1 MVAASGAEVKVQL
14 TAHGWRSRHPQVTAL
29 RPRAQVDDES
39 GLRSWRRS
47 PGTKLIPSDHF
58 QLSLLKNL
66 TAEDDLSKMEDQS
79 EPRLASQ
86 AAAVLFLGAGSMA
99 LLNSLQPTRMGA
111 AGIETSFFKAACAV
125 SFITAAVVWRV
136 FSTRFPIIMRVAT
149 AFWGLLLLVGVATV
163 GQYSSTSQASV
174 VYPVLTMM
182 IIVWL
187 GLTCP
192 RGYAASS
199 APVVIVASVVAA
211 SIPGSKIM
219 VTNCVLVIAVSIVVA
234 ETVAWAMSE
243 VRRREARLAVLAKTD
258 PLTGLLNRAAF
269 TEHIEGACASGER
282 LLLAF
287 IDLNGFKDVNDTFG
301 HQQGD
306 RVLSELAERLLRAVR
321 SDDVVGRFGGDE
333 FVILFRNAPTGES
346 SELLVERIRGA
357 FDAPWPMISPST
369 ISASIGIVEDLS
381 GALEPED
388 LLREAD
394 NAMYSRKH
402 GVAAASSTVVMTSRS
417 LAYYRAAVD
426 GLGGSFT
433 ILRVVDKGDGLD
445 WRIEEANALVRSN
458 YSSIAPDPVGQLL
471 STLDTLAD
479 NSVLKGT
486 YRRALESQQRQE
498 TELQITIPQL
508 DHAWRRLV
516 VVPIDSQT
524 VAVMTFDISRQKAA
538 EQALLDAESQSR
550 SIVETAADAIMTI
563 NAEGQIL
570 SFNRAAETVFEVPAI
585 NTIGGSYHRFASE
598 GSLMTLRRTFADGR
612 SDRHVEVMLTRA
624 NGEAF
629 VAQVSIS
636 TFDTSTGTV
645 STAIVRDVSE
655 EKEVESALR
664 AAQEALDRAVDTSDI
679 GLLLLDQDLRMFR
692 VNQTALAMLGHVS
705 LDLVGRSIMDI
716 IQPNEV
722 DEVRRYMSGLLGHG
736 GNPKSEIRIVGS
748 DQSVRVFATRGMTIF
763 DQSDHPM
770 YLILQLADATE
781 RKHEEERQHFEA
793 THDALT
799 GQLNRTG
806 FLESIGAE
814 LADGVAVLSIDLDR
828 FQRVNDAIG
837 RTTGDAFL
845 VAIGDRIARLLRPRD
860 SVARIG
866 GDEFGVLFAD
876 VRDEETANRL
886 SRRIMQSLV
895 EPVRVDDVEG
905 YVSASIGVALGKGH
919 LCRPAE
925 LLRMAD
931 VALFRAKE
939 RGRGRSETYDP
950 EYLAS
955 PIHPFETVNALHRA
969 LERNELLTYF
979 QPIVD
984 LSTGHLIGHEALLR
998 WAHPGRGLIPPD
1010 EFIGLAEES
1019 GLIVSIG
1026 DWVLESAC
1034 RQTALW
1040 NASSGANVGTAPL
1053 SIHVNVSPVQLDDP
1067 TLAMRLLRI
1076 IDKTNLPPSSVCL
1089 EITEGSLMRDPV
1101 QSAATLAALRKGGV
1115 HISIDDFGTGHSS
1128 LSYIRDFPIDS
1139 LKIDRSFVS
1148 HLGVVPADT
1157 AIVQATINLAHALD
1171 IVAIA
1176 EGLETTGQ
1184 LQALRNL
1191 GCDLAQ
1197 GYLLAHPL
1205 PASVAETDRSLDL
1218 TQSEHQ
1224 LR

>member
-1 MVAASGAEVKVQL
+1 MLAGVSTSRWAIQELPS
-14 TAHGWRSRHPQVTAL
+14 HHWRSGTFSSLPVT
-29 RPRAQVDDES
+29 PPDHSQP
-39 GLRSWRRS
+39 S
-47 PGTKLIPSDHF
+47 P
-58 QLSLLKNL
+58 LKKT
-66 TAEDDLSKMEDQS
+66 TANAELGNVENQS
-79 EPRLASQ
+79 EPRLASR
-86 AAAVLFLGAGSMA
+86 AAAVFFLGAGSIT
-99 LLNSLQPTRMGA
+99 LLNSLQPTRLGA
-111 AGIETSFFKAACAV
+111 AGVDTSFLLAASVV
-125 SFITAAVVWRV
+125 SFITAAVVWQ
-136 FSTRFPIIMRVAT
+136 FCSTRFPIAMRVAT
-149 AFWGLLLLVGVATV
+149 AFWGLVLVEGVTTL
-163 GQYSSTSQASV
+163 GRYSSTSQASV
-174 VYPVLTMM
+174 VFPFFTMI

-199 APVVIVASVVAA
+199 APVVLVASLVAA
-211 SIPGSKIM
+211 TVPGSKIM
-219 VTNCVLVIAVSIVVA
+219 MIDCALVIVVSVVIA
-234 ETVAWAMSE
+234 ETDAWAMSE

-258 PLTGLLNRAAF
+258 QLTGLLNRAAF
-269 TEHIEGACASGER
+269 NEHVEGACASGER
-282 LLLAF
+282 ILLAF
-287 IDLNGFKDVNDTFG
+287 VDLNGFKDVNDTYG
-301 HQQGD
+301 HQRGD
-306 RVLSELAERLLRAVR
+306 QVLEELAARLLRAVR

-369 ISASIGIVEDLS
+369 ISASIGIVEDLN
-381 GALEPED
+381 GALDPED

-402 GVAAASSTVVMTSRS
+402 GVADASSTVVMTSRS
-417 LAYYRAAVD
+417 LTCYRAAVD

-433 ILRVVDKGDGLD
+433 VLRAVDSGADLD
-445 WRIEEANALVRSN
+445 WRIEEANALVRSKF
-458 YSSIAPDPVGQLL
+458 SPIAPDPVGQLL

-479 NSVLKGT
+479 NSVLKGI

-498 TELQITIPQL
+498 TEVPIAIPQV
-508 DHAWRRLV
+508 DDSWRRLV
-516 VVPIDSQT
+516 VVPVDSET
-524 VAVMTFDISRQKAA
+524 IAVMTFDISRQRAT
-538 EQALLDAESQSR
+538 EQALIDSESRSR
-550 SIVETAADAIMTI
+550 SIVQSAADAIMTFDWR
-563 NAEGQIL
+563 GQIL
-570 SFNRAAETVFEVPAI
+570 SFNRAAEMVFGVSAI
-585 NTIGGSYHRFASE
+585 EAIGGSYHRLATE
-598 GSLMTLRRTFADGR
+598 DSLMTLRQAFGDGG
-612 SDRHVEVMLTRA
+612 SDVHVEVMLNRA

-636 TFDTSTGTV
+636 TFGTSTGAV

-655 EKEVESALR
+655 EREVESTLR
-664 AAQEALDRAVDTSDI
+664 AAQEALDRAADNSVIGVLLVDR
-679 GLLLLDQDLRMFR
+679 DLRVFR
-692 VNQTALAMLGHVS
+692 ANQTAMAMLGRVS
-705 LDLVGRSIMDI
+705 SDLVGRSIMDT

-722 DEVRRYMSGLLGHG
+722 DEVRRYLSGLLTCS
-736 GNPKSEIRIVGS
+736 GNPKSEIRVMGS
-748 DQSVRVFATRGMTIF
+748 DQSVRVLAALGTTVF

-770 YLILQLADATE
+770 YLILQLVDATE
-781 RKHEEERQHFEA
+781 EKHEEERQQYEA
-793 THDALT
+793 THDVLT

-814 LADGVAVLSIDLDR
+814 PGDGVAVLSIDIDH
-828 FQRVNDAIG
+828 FQRVDNALG
-837 RTTGDAFL
+837 RTIGDAFL
-845 VAIGDRIARLLRPRD
+845 VAIGDRIARQLRPRD
-860 SVARIG
+860 VVARIG
-866 GDEFGVLFAD
+866 GDEFGVLFTG
-876 VRDEETANRL
+876 VHDEETANRL
-886 SRRIMQSLV
+886 SRRITRSL
-895 EPVRVDDVEG
+895 EDPVLVDDVEG
-905 YVSASIGVALGKGH
+905 YVSVSIGIALGKGH
-919 LCRPAE
+919 LYSPGE
-925 LLRMAD
+925 LLRKAD

-939 RGRGRSETYDP
+939 QGRGRSETYDP
-950 EYLAS
+950 EFSISL
-955 PIHPFETVNALHRA
+955 IHPFETVNALHRA

-979 QPIVD
+979 QAIVD

-998 WAHPGRGLIPPD
+998 WGHPGRGLIPPD

-1019 GLIVSIG
+1019 GLIVPMG

-1040 NASSGANVGTAPL
+1040 NASDGANVGTDPL
-1053 SIHVNVSPVQLDDP
+1053 SIHVNVSPVQLDDRR
-1067 TLAMRLLRI
+1067 LATRLLEI
-1076 IDKTNLPPSSVCL
+1076 IDKTNLPASSVCL

-1101 QSAATLAALRKGGV
+1101 QSAATLEVLRKSGV

-1148 HLGVVPADT
+1148 RLGVGPADT
-1157 AIVQATINLAHALD
+1157 AIVEATINLAHALG
-1171 IVAIA
+1171 IVVIA

-1205 PASVAETDRSLDL
+1205 PAAVAETDRSIDL